1 MANQNRSMLNEGDW
15 VEGEP
20 RWWWKYVFPA
30 KIWFWTSALNEK
42 LAKDKKVANL
52 EPEPDPWLEGV
63 TAEIL
68 ESLTMLHTAKTVR
81 EEAVSQR
88 LKQEAVAKIN
98 SALKAVK

>member
-1 MANQNRSMLNEGDW
+1 MLNDGDW

-20 RWWWKYVFPA
+20 KWRWKYVFPA
-30 KIWFWTSALNEK
+30 KIRFWNLTLNEK

-52 EPEPDPWLEGV
+52 DPEPEPWLEEV

-68 ESLTMLHTAKTVR
+68 ESLTILHSATTLR
-81 EEAVSQR
+81 EEALSQR

>member
-1 MANQNRSMLNEGDW
+1 MVNQNRSTLSPGDW

-20 RWWWKYVFPA
+20 QWWWKYVFPS
-30 KIWFWTSALNEK
+30 KIQFWLLTLNEK
-42 LAKDKKVANL
+42 WAKDIAKLK
-52 EPEPDPWLEGV
+52 PQPQPWLEEA

-68 ESLTMLHTAKTVR
+68 ESLTMLHTATTIR

-88 LKQEAVAKIN
+88 LKGEAVAKIN

>member
-1 MANQNRSMLNEGDW
+1 MATQNRSMLNDGDW

-20 RWWWKYVFPA
+20 RWWWKYVFPS
-30 KIWFWTSALNEK
+30 KLRFWLLTLNEK
-42 LAKDKKVANL
+42 LAKDKNFA

-68 ESLTMLHTAKTVR
+68 ESLTMLHTATTVR

-88 LKQEAVAKIN
+88 LKQEAIAKIN
-98 SALKAVK
+98 SALKAVR